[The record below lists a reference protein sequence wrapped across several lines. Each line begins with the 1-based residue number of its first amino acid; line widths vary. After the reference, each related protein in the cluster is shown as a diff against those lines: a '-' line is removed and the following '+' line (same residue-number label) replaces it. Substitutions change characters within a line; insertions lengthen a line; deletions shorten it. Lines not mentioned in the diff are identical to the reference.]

1 MRAGPSQTASTLA
14 RAVGEGTGPAPGGAT
29 SLMKEDAS
37 VSTPTMTTR
46 RVEEIPVEQIQAGG
60 NVRDLDGEHV
70 SRLAA
75 SMKVRGLLT
84 PIDVVAVD
92 GERFALVAGAHRLAA
107 AGELGWSTIAAQI
120 GEQAEGRS
128 GDQGAENILRK
139 QLTPLEEARQ
149 VEKMLGDGYTVDG
162 AATVLGWSK
171 RRVTARRRILELPET
186 AQTLVGT
193 GEIPAAGIDTL
204 LDIQTVSPKLAA
216 LIAEVL
222 AEAAAEGNSLGAQ
235 LARDPGWLVRQVLS
249 HRPGELF
256 AELAGGTL
264 YEDQVAELKLGKKT
278 SALYAE
284 AKELHGQLDRYAYGP
299 PPVRLGEAELDQAR
313 AAGVLL
319 ELDRTQVIL
328 DRGVYRELVKSAVA
342 RTVEDLRARAAA
354 RATEQR
360 ERKAAST
367 GKRERTPREEA
378 DVEHRAQAREF
389 TRRAHNVNLDLG
401 AALLDELAAVDP
413 ASIDVARFFAFG
425 LLGPDTPS
433 YLGTGDHVARTIAAN
448 GIRLVLDEHR
458 TTETPTLKS
467 GQPGKT
473 KVTYGEPEDAL
484 KWLWKFVEGAKTAGE
499 LYGRTLVVF
508 AAQHYAHQLALPT
521 SQRRGSVLPRS
532 HADRARKAFEK
543 VTKTALPGSHREL
556 TRAIEREARSYR
568 DRVAEL
574 EQQARAAAAE
584 ATDDSAGEE
593 PDVEPVD
600 DVDDELVDED
610 LEEPQAA

>member
-1 MRAGPSQTASTLA
+1 
-14 RAVGEGTGPAPGGAT
+14 
-29 SLMKEDAS
+29 
-37 VSTPTMTTR
+37 
-46 RVEEIPVEQIQAGG
+46 
-60 NVRDLDGEHV
+60 
-70 SRLAA
+70 
-75 SMKVRGLLT
+75 
-84 PIDVVAVD
+84 
-92 GERFALVAGAHRLAA
+92 
-107 AGELGWSTIAAQI
+107 
-120 GEQAEGRS
+120 
-128 GDQGAENILRK
+128 
-139 QLTPLEEARQ
+139 
-149 VEKMLGDGYTVDG
+149 MLGDGYTVDG
-162 AATVLGWSK
+162 AATVLGWSR
-171 RRVTARRRILELPET
+171 RRVTARRRILELPEA
-186 AQTLVGT
+186 AQTLVGS
-193 GEIPAAGIDTL
+193 GEIPTAGIDTL
-204 LDIQTVSPKLAA
+204 LEIQTVSARLAA
-216 LIAEVL
+216 LVAEVL
-222 AEAAAEGNSLGAQ
+222 AEASAEGNALGAQ

-249 HRPGELF
+249 YRPGVLF

-278 SALYAE
+278 TALYAD
-284 AKELHGQLDRYAYGP
+284 AKTLQGQLDRYAFGP

-319 ELDRTQVIL
+319 ELERTQVIL
-328 DRGVYRELVKSAVA
+328 DRGVYRELVKAAVA
-342 RTVEDLRARAAA
+342 RTVEDLRARAAE
-354 RATEQR
+354 RATERR
-360 ERKAAST
+360 ERKAASS
-367 GKRERTPREEA
+367 GKRGRTPREEA

-401 AALLDELAAVDP
+401 AALLDGLAAVDP

-425 LLGPDTPS
+425 LLGPGTPN
-433 YLGTGDHVARTIAAN
+433 YLGTGDHVVRTIAAN

-473 KVTYGEPEDAL
+473 KVIYGEPEDAL
-484 KWLWKFVEGAKTAGE
+484 KWLWKFLEGAKTAGE

-508 AAQHYAHQLALPT
+508 AAQHYAHQLALPN
-521 SQRRGSVLPRS
+521 SQRRPSVLPRS

-584 ATDDSAGEE
+584 ATDASAGEE
-593 PDVEPVD
+593 VDIEPVD